1 MLIHLKKKTFNSRNI
16 DQRRQNKLRSH
27 ISIIP
32 HITHTFNITAHRK
45 EDTDT
50 KVYCFT
56 VQKQKQKKKILL
68 KKHKK

>member
-1 MLIHLKKKTFNSRNI
+1 MTDYINALTIKVEQLLTAETLIVL
-16 DQRRQNKLRSH
+16 LSH
-27 ISIIP
+27 
-32 HITHTFNITAHRK
+32 TLHRK

-56 VQKQKQKKKILL
+56 VQKQKQKNKILL